1 LCVVSPRSEKWQ
13 PVREIAETLQPI
25 CAIFPFSGDFAQR
38 PFFDLHCAI
47 DVVVF
52 SGLRPVASYEMRHLR
67 RRSLINAGSERR
79 NTCKSSQRGVSH
91 LKIVITVSGAD
102 ADTADNLSFDD
113 NR

>member
-1 LCVVSPRSEKWQ
+1 VRRVSALGEMATCERNCRNSPAYLRNIPVFGRLC
-13 PVREIAETLQPI
+13 AET
-25 CAIFPFSGDFAQR
+25 
-38 PFFDLHCAI
+38 FFDLHCAI
-47 DVVVF
+47 DVIVF

-67 RRSLINAGSERR
+67 RCSLINAGSERR
-79 NTCKSSQRGVSH
+79 STCKSSQRGVSH